1 MSSRSRH
8 KRCALVTGV
17 QTCALPIYI
26 LDEIP
31 GYGGQ
36 VEKNRE
42 KARAIMK
49 DLGYGPENPL
59 KIDVITRNTPSYR
72 DPAVILL
79 DQLSK
84 IHIAADLEI
93 IESALYYNTI
103 TSKRFTVAMNVT
115 GSAVDDPD
123 QHFYENRSE
132 EHTTELKSL
141 MRT

>member
-1 MSSRSRH
+1 
-8 KRCALVTGV
+8 
-17 QTCALPIYI
+17 
-26 LDEIP
+26 
-31 GYGGQ
+31 
-36 VEKNRE
+36 
-42 KARAIMK
+42 MK
-49 DLGYGPENPL
+49 DRSYGPKTPL
-59 KIDVITRNTPSYR
+59 KINVITRNTPSYR

-123 QHFYENRSE
+123 QHFYENYACDSFRNY
-132 EHTTELKSL
+132 TGYLNQDARKSDVQGTKVSVRL
-141 MRT
+141 ECGGRRT